1 MLLFSVAHVRFVS
14 VDCRISFSEVACIYL
29 RLAQICRAPV
39 FVMAQ
44 VLRLNANV

>member
-14 VDCRISFSEVACIYL
+14 VDCRISFSEVACSCL

-39 FVMAQ
+39 FVTAQ